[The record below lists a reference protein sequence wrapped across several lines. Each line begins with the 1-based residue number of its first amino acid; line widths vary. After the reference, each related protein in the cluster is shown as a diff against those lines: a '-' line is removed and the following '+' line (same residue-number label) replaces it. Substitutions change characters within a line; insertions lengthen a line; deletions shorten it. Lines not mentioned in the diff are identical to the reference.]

1 MHFKPQGRE
10 NILNQPLFLN
20 NCILNQGKE
29 VFFKKWWDLGI
40 TKVRDVLYEFKEGF
54 LPVQY
59 IVDVME
65 EAKED
70 YSRQEITNKYD
81 VIKNAIPQDW
91 IKRIENME
99 EGKQEKDVYVRMG
112 EKLYAFN

>member
-1 MHFKPQGRE
+1 MVGSGNHKSQR
-10 NILNQPLFLN
+10 
-20 NCILNQGKE
+20 
-29 VFFKKWWDLGI
+29 
-40 TKVRDVLYEFKEGF
+40 YEFKEGF

-59 IVDVME
+59 IVYVME

-91 IKRIENME
+91 IKRIENL
-99 EGKQEKDVYVRMG
+99 EGKQEKDVYVKMG
-112 EKLYAFN
+112 EKLYAFNEYTGAGHIIRIS